1 MIDTRG
7 NDFGAEF
14 RSPKRAVETRYSLVA
29 PRHFALPKRE
39 RDATGRRG
47 ENSPGVAG
55 GLRTQRPFPLPHS
68 NANTVKN
75 MKIQFRIRGLN
86 ANAGLRAWLE
96 KQLERL
102 HNLIPVSTA
111 EVVLERERDS
121 APAFR
126 AHVHLAVPG
135 PDIHA
140 AARDH
145 TLEAVWLKV
154 AKNLHKQIE
163 RRKSRQQ
170 LRFKS
175 HRQHPQTASRWSSSP
190 LAARV

>member
-1 MIDTRG
+1 
-7 NDFGAEF
+7 
-14 RSPKRAVETRYSLVA
+14 
-29 PRHFALPKRE
+29 
-39 RDATGRRG
+39 
-47 ENSPGVAG
+47 
-55 GLRTQRPFPLPHS
+55 
-68 NANTVKN
+68 

-96 KQLERL
+96 QQLERL
-102 HNLIPVSTA
+102 HKLIPVSTA
-111 EVVLERERDS
+111 EVVLEREQDS

-154 AKNLHKQIE
+154 AKNLRQQIE

-170 LRFKS
+170 LRHKG
-175 HRQHPQTASRWSSSP
+175 HRQHPLTATR
-190 LAARV
+190 

>member
-1 MIDTRG
+1 
-7 NDFGAEF
+7 
-14 RSPKRAVETRYSLVA
+14 
-29 PRHFALPKRE
+29 
-39 RDATGRRG
+39 
-47 ENSPGVAG
+47 
-55 GLRTQRPFPLPHS
+55 
-68 NANTVKN
+68 

-86 ANAGLRAWLE
+86 ANANLRAWLE

-102 HNLIPVSTA
+102 HKLIPVSTA
-111 EVVLERERDS
+111 EVVLEQQRDN

-154 AKNLHKQIE
+154 TKDLRQQIE
-163 RRKSRQQ
+163 RRKTKQATRAKTNRRQP
-170 LRFKS
+170 L
-175 HRQHPQTASRWSSSP
+175 TGSRWSG
-190 LAARV
+190 AAAGQRV